1 MITKA
6 SPTANLLRTPAS
18 FTTNGLET
26 MQFGLFS
33 GPNGFVGIVE
43 ALKQDDILKV
53 LAEPLLTTISGR
65 PASCNVGGEVAYPQ
79 PTGFG
84 NISVAFRPFGT
95 QIDFVPIV
103 LGNGGCRLEVRPR
116 VSEVDYTLG
125 TTINGTSVP
134 GFRVRWADV
143 GVELKFGQTLAIAGL
158 LSQETEQQTKGIP
171 YLMDVPYLGTLFRR
185 THNKVNE
192 IELLILVRPELVDAL
207 DPDQLSACRPGTTS
221 LSPDDCGLYFKG
233 YREVPIPASLV
244 PPVGPVGFH
253 PTQEPVTT
261 PPEMETP
268 TGPAP
273 PDINRAP
280 GQPPREGAS
289 PDSARRGPKAGPSSR
304 RTAGTVGSA
313 VTTARR
319 EPYSRT
325 DRQAPK
331 SQPPTGQDSSAPG
344 FIGPTGYDVKD

>member
-1 MITKA
+1 
-6 SPTANLLRTPAS
+6 
-18 FTTNGLET
+18 
-26 MQFGLFS
+26 MQFGLMS
-33 GPNGFVGIVE
+33 GPNGFVGIIE

-158 LSQETEQQTKGIP
+158 LSQETEHQIKSIP
-171 YLMDVPYLGTLFRR
+171 YLGDVPYLGTLFRR

-192 IELLILVRPELVDAL
+192 VELLILVRPELVDAL

-233 YREVPIPASLV
+233 YREVPIPAAMV
-244 PPVGPVGFH
+244 PQGPGPVGFH
-253 PTQEPVTT
+253 PTQEPVVT
-261 PPEMETP
+261 PPQLDTP
-268 TGPAP
+268 NGPAP
-273 PDINRAP
+273 PQIKPSPSSAP
-280 GQPPREGAS
+280 TGQGDR
-289 PDSARRGPKAGPSSR
+289 PDAVQVRPSSR
-304 RTAGTVGSA
+304 RIVGTIGTS
-313 VTTARR
+313 VTTA
-319 EPYSRT
+319 
-325 DRQAPK
+325 
-331 SQPPTGQDSSAPG
+331 PPALRPERPSNVEDPAADWQG
-344 FIGPTGYDVKD
+344 FDGTWLHRVHRL